1 MFEEAMKAAGERLD
15 AWQNAALGVGT
26 SKDHSLQTR
35 VVFRAQLN
43 DATLEALSTEDGL
56 AARLVEIIPST
67 ALRRGWKLE
76 VPGDPSESARTGDA
90 YAVKEDELEALQHFK
105 KGAFWGRLFG
115 GAVTWIGVDDGRSV
129 DLPVDAAAI
138 ESVRWLRTYD
148 RRDVQVW
155 SYYQD
160 PKHPKFD
167 QPETYAIRP
176 VRSGLVAAAFGQS
189 VAAAGQIV
197 HESRLIIWGGQMTT
211 EQRKAQLGGWDDSVL
226 ERSWDALN
234 ETNLD
239 YAAKTQMVGRVSQP
253 VYKIKDYFTFLAG
266 KASEN
271 IKLRMRML
279 DGSRNRSNPVL
290 LDKDGEDFLNIAQ
303 PMSGIDS
310 LMDRGTHRTAVTG
323 GLPVSIFMGQSPA
336 GIDATS
342 DAEMELFL
350 GGVDEWSTLEFKPR
364 HEKLTRLVLLSKD
377 FETKGAEPKKWSM
390 KYGPLRMQKPKE
402 KAETGKIQAETFAIW
417 IDKGLT
423 SAEAVAAHIFAPS
436 NTSTEFA
443 FDEKDLKEALERRKL
458 LAAQPPKDN
467 AELGTVGARSSEV
480 RAVIKDVTSGAISR
494 ESGKAMLV
502 SLFRLIDEE
511 AEKILGPVDFV
522 AAPTP
527 TKGPAPAIPQGQG
540 AGAPQ
545 GMPGFNAGGAPGGG
559 Q

>member
-1 MFEEAMKAAGERLD
+1 MFKEAMELVVDRFD
-15 AWQNAALGVGT
+15 AWQNVALGVGT
-26 SKDHSLQTR
+26 AKDHSTQSR
-35 VVFRAQLN
+35 IVFRAPLN
-43 DATLEALSTEDGL
+43 EATLEALSVEDGL
-56 AARLVEIIPST
+56 APKFVETIPGAT
-67 ALRRGWKLE
+67 LRRGWKLE
-76 VPGDPSESARTGDA
+76 VPGDPSVSARTGDA
-90 YAVKEDELEALQHFK
+90 YATKEDELEALQHFK

-115 GAVTWIGVDDGRSV
+115 GAVTWIGVDDGRNV
-129 DLPVDAAAI
+129 DLPVDTAAI

-167 QPETYAIRP
+167 QPETYSLRP
-176 VRSGLVAAAFGQS
+176 VRAGIVAAAFGQS

-239 YAAKTQMVGRVSQP
+239 YAAKTQVLGRSSQP

-266 KASEN
+266 KAGEH
-271 IKLRMRML
+271 IKTRMRML
-279 DGSRNRSNPVL
+279 DAGRNRSNPIL
-290 LDKDGEDFLNIAQ
+290 LDKDGEDFVNVTQ
-303 PMSGIDS
+303 PISGIDS
-310 LMDRGTHRTAVTG
+310 LMDRGIHRTAATG
-323 GLPVSIFMGQSPA
+323 NIPASIFMGQAPA
-336 GIDATS
+336 GLDATS
-342 DAEMELFL
+342 EAEMDLFL
-350 GGVDEWSTLEFKPR
+350 GGVEEWCTQEFRPR
-364 HEKLTRLVLLSKD
+364 HEKLVRLVLLSKD
-377 FETKGAEPKKWSM
+377 FETKGTEPEKWSM

-417 IDKGLT
+417 IEKGLT

-436 NTSTEFA
+436 NTSTDFA

-458 LAAQPPKDN
+458 LSAQPPKDN
-467 AELGTVGARSSEV
+467 AELGTVGARSS
-480 RAVIKDVTSGAISR
+480 AVLEILTKATAGAVSR
-494 ESGKAMLV
+494 DSAKAMLV
-502 SLFRLIDEE
+502 SLFRFVDEE
-511 AEKILGPVDFV
+511 AEKILGPADFV
-522 AAPTP
+522 ATPTP

-545 GMPGFNAGGAPGGG
+545 GLPGFNAGGA